1 MRLIRSL
8 RKIIIMKR
16 VIFYVTIILLVMSC
30 VSEDQTKELDQM
42 ASTTQTTVLPTEFVE
57 LKAQMETLNVEVS
70 KGNEQVI
77 TRGGWVK
84 WFKKII
90 GVTVAD
96 AVGGIV
102 CSWFGPAGTAAG
114 ATATSGLVAAFLD
127 EPVIEIHTR
136 SKGDDELFPPMNP
149 DDKSM
154 NNLFPGDVSEELLT
168 IGDSIGYFH
177 NRILLDIKNENQGQK
192 LSRDSIL
199 ACIAQKTSEFYRVD
213 KNEIKQDFANNKE
226 LFDFVAG
233 GDYQSVNGEDLHDI
247 IAAWI
252 AKYPNKQGELTLLET
267 FFSGLNN
274 IDVDENDG
282 DYLMKVL
289 KLVDNSE
296 LSEEIKRN
304 LRNAFIVGNAS
315 YQLWNVPDT
324 RE

>member
-1 MRLIRSL
+1 
-8 RKIIIMKR
+8 MKNLKLLS
-16 VIFYVTIILLVMSC
+16 VFILFTLFSC
-30 VSEDQTKELDQM
+30 NAEENACET
-42 ASTTQTTVLPTEFVE
+42 
-57 LKAQMETLNVEVS
+57 TLNQQQ
-70 KGNEQVI
+70 NELAISNEFAKVQKQMISLNEEI
-77 TRGGWVK
+77 TAENRSQTRSVWG
-84 WFKKII
+84 WFKRIV

-114 ATATSGLVAAFLD
+114 ATAASGLVAAFLD
-127 EPVIEIHTR
+127 EPVIEIYTR

-154 NNLFPGDVSEELLT
+154 NNLFPGDVSDELLT

-199 ACIAQKTSEFYRVD
+199 ACLAQKTSEFYRVD

>member
-57 LKAQMETLNVEVS
+57 LKAQMETLNVEVA

-77 TRGGWVK
+77 TRGFFSGWLK
-84 WFKKII
+84 RII

-233 GDYQSVNGEDLHDI
+233 GDYLSVDGEDLHDI

>member
-1 MRLIRSL
+1 MRLIRLL
-8 RKIIIMKR
+8 RKIIMKR
-16 VIFYVTIILLVMSC
+16 VVFYVTIILLVMSC

-42 ASTTQTTVLPTEFVE
+42 VSTTQTTVLPPEFVE

-127 EPVIEIHTR
+127 EPVIEIYTR

-154 NNLFPGDVSEELLT
+154 NNLFPGDVSDELLT

-199 ACIAQKTSEFYRVD
+199 ACLAHMGHRT
-213 KNEIKQDFANNKE
+213 
-226 LFDFVAG
+226 
-233 GDYQSVNGEDLHDI
+233 
-247 IAAWI
+247 
-252 AKYPNKQGELTLLET
+252 
-267 FFSGLNN
+267 
-274 IDVDENDG
+274 
-282 DYLMKVL
+282 
-289 KLVDNSE
+289 
-296 LSEEIKRN
+296 KR
-304 LRNAFIVGNAS
+304 I
-315 YQLWNVPDT
+315 
-324 RE
+324 